1 MLICCGEAL
10 IDMIPARTTEGEEA
24 YVPHTGGA
32 VFNTAVA
39 LGRLGSDVAMISG
52 VSTDLFGARLVADME
67 ASKVGSD
74 LLIRSDRPTT
84 MAYVKLTNG
93 SATYSFHDEN
103 SAGRLIAPDDLPAL
117 PEACKALYFGGIS
130 LAVEP
135 GAETYAA
142 LCTREAAGH
151 VVMIDPNIRP
161 GFIRDAEAFRDRMA
175 RMLVVADIIKISDED
190 LDWLRDGPD
199 SPEAKARALR
209 AETGAMVI
217 LTRGAE
223 GATAFYTGGEVQVP
237 ARRAE
242 VVDTVG
248 AGDTFNAG
256 VLASLSEQ
264 GLLSKAALREI
275 SEEALSQ
282 ALDFGAQVAAVT
294 VSRAGA
300 NPPWRQELA

>member
-103 SAGRLIAPDDLPAL
+103 SAGRMIAPDDLPAL

-151 VVMIDPNIRP
+151 VVMVDPNIRP

-175 RMLVVADIIKISDED
+175 RMLGVADIIKISDED

-223 GATAFYTGGEVQVP
+223 GATAFYTGGEVHVP

-300 NPPWRQELA
+300 NPPWRQELE

>member
-10 IDMIPARTTEGEEA
+10 IDMIPARTTDGEEA

-39 LGRLGSDVAMISG
+39 LGRLGAEVAMVSG
-52 VSTDLFGARLVADME
+52 VSTDLFGNRLAADLE
-67 ASKVGSD
+67 ASKVGTD
-74 LLIRSDRPTT
+74 LLIRADRPTT
-84 MAYVKLTNG
+84 MAYVMLKDG

-103 SAGRLIAPDDLPAL
+103 SAGRMIAPADLPAL

-142 LCTREAAGH
+142 LCAREAADH

-161 GFIRDAEAFRDRMA
+161 GFIRDPQAFRDRMA
-175 RMLVVADIIKISDED
+175 RMLGMADIIKISDED
-190 LDWLRDGPD
+190 LDWLRDGAD
-199 SPEAKARALR
+199 APEAKARALR
-209 AETGAMVI
+209 AETGALVI

-223 GATAFYTGGEVQVP
+223 GATAFYAGGETQVP

-264 GLLSKAALREI
+264 GLLSKAALTGI
-275 SEEALSQ
+275 SEAALQQ
-282 ALDFGAQVAAVT
+282 ALDFGARVAAVT

-300 NPPWRQELA
+300 NPPWRQELE

>member
-10 IDMIPARTTEGEEA
+10 IDMIPAKTATGDDA
-24 YVPHTGGA
+24 YVPHAGGA

-39 LGRLGSDVAMISG
+39 LGRLGAEVAMISG
-52 VSTDLFGARLVADME
+52 ISTDLFGTRLAE
-67 ASKVGSD
+67 GLSASNVGTD

-84 MAYVKLTNG
+84 MAYVMLKDG

-103 SAGRLIAPDDLPAL
+103 SAGRMIAPADLPQL
-117 PEACKALYFGGIS
+117 PDNCTALYFGGIS

-142 LCTREAAGH
+142 LCAREAADH
-151 VVMIDPNIRP
+151 LVMIDPNIRP
-161 GFIRDAEAFRDRMA
+161 GFIRDVDAFRDRMA
-175 RMLVVADIIKISDED
+175 RMLAQADIIKISDED

-199 SPEAKARALR
+199 TAEAKARALR

-217 LTRGAE
+217 LTRGAK
-223 GATAFYTGGEVQVP
+223 GATAFYGGGETSVA

-256 VLASLSEQ
+256 VLAKLSEL
-264 GLLSKAALREI
+264 GFLTKSALREI
-275 SEEALSQ
+275 PETALREAL
-282 ALDFGAQVAAVT
+282 DHGARVAAIT

-300 NPPWRQELA
+300 NPPWAAELN